1 MTKTTTVQAS
11 TVEEATAMALE
22 QLNTTKEKAKI
33 EVLSNGGLFDK
44 AEVKVT
50 VEDQALELVTEF
62 ANGII
67 EKMGLNLKAN
77 ITEKG
82 NDISVIIEGKDSAAV
97 IGFRGEVLDSF
108 QYILLSY
115 LNQNNYDYKK
125 LSIDCEGYRSRR
137 EKTLGQLALKM
148 ADKAYA
154 MGREVEFEPMNP
166 FERRA
171 IHTALQESTLVKTQ
185 SEGEEPNR
193 YVVLI
198 PNTDITGPRFKAR
211 GEDYNRH
218 DKKNNQNRNRS
229 NRKQNDSEKEVA
241 DGKVFRG
248 TFADIEPSTT
258 PTNGAPKFKSFGQK
272 KF

>member
-11 TVEEATAMALE
+11 TVEEATALALE
-22 QLNTTKEKAKI
+22 QLKITKEKAKI
-33 EVLSNGGLFDK
+33 EVLSNGGLFDQ
-44 AEVKVT
+44 AEVRVT
-50 VEDQALELVTEF
+50 AEDQALELVTEF
-62 ANGII
+62 ANGIL
-67 EKMGLNLKAN
+67 ERMKLNLKAN

-82 NDISVIIEGKDSAAV
+82 NDISVIIEGKDSASV

-125 LSIDCEGYRSRR
+125 LSIDCEGYRARR
-137 EKTLGQLALKM
+137 EKTLSQLALKM

-166 FERRA
+166 FERRV
-171 IHTALQESTLVKTQ
+171 IHTALQDSTLVKTE

-198 PNTDITGPRFKAR
+198 PQTEITGPRFKAR
-211 GEDYNRH
+211 GEDHQHH
-218 DKKNNQNRNRS
+218 DKKNNQNRNRN
-229 NRKQNDSEKEVA
+229 NRRNDSDKEVA

-248 TFADIEPSTT
+248 TFTDIEPAAPSN
-258 PTNGAPKFKSFGQK
+258 NGAPKFKSFGQK
-272 KF
+272 RF

>member
-11 TVEEATAMALE
+11 TVEEATALALE
-22 QLNTTKEKAKI
+22 QLKITKEKAKI
-33 EVLSNGGLFDK
+33 EVLSNGGLFDQ
-44 AEVKVT
+44 AEVRVT

-62 ANGII
+62 ANGIL
-67 EKMGLNLKAN
+67 ERMKLNLKAN

-82 NDISVIIEGKDSAAV
+82 NDISVIIEGKDSASV

-125 LSIDCEGYRSRR
+125 LSIDCEGYRARR
-137 EKTLGQLALKM
+137 EKTLSQLALKM

-166 FERRA
+166 FERRV
-171 IHTALQESTLVKTQ
+171 IHTALQDSALVKTE

-198 PNTDITGPRFKAR
+198 PQTEITGPRFKAR
-211 GEDYNRH
+211 GEEHQHH
-218 DKKNNQNRNRS
+218 DKKNNQNRNRN
-229 NRKQNDSEKEVA
+229 NRRNDSDKEVA

-248 TFADIEPSTT
+248 TFTDIEPAAPSN
-258 PTNGAPKFKSFGQK
+258 NGAPKFKSFGQK
-272 KF
+272 RF

>member
-11 TVEEATAMALE
+11 TVEEATALALE
-22 QLNTTKEKAKI
+22 QLKITKEKAKI
-33 EVLSNGGLFDK
+33 EVLSNGGLFDQ
-44 AEVKVT
+44 AEVRVT

-62 ANGII
+62 ANGIL
-67 EKMGLNLKAN
+67 ERMKLNLKAN

-82 NDISVIIEGKDSAAV
+82 NDISVIIEGKDSASV

-125 LSIDCEGYRSRR
+125 LSIDCEGYRARR
-137 EKTLGQLALKM
+137 EKTLSQLALKM

-166 FERRA
+166 FERRV
-171 IHTALQESTLVKTQ
+171 IHTALQDSTLVKTE

-198 PNTDITGPRFKAR
+198 PQTEITGPRFKAR
-211 GEDYNRH
+211 GEEHQHH
-218 DKKNNQNRNRS
+218 DKKNNQNRNRN
-229 NRKQNDSEKEVA
+229 NRRNDSDKEVA

-248 TFADIEPSTT
+248 TFTDIEPAAPSN
-258 PTNGAPKFKSFGQK
+258 NGAPKFKSFGQK
-272 KF
+272 RF

>member
-11 TVEEATAMALE
+11 TVEEATALALE
-22 QLNTTKEKAKI
+22 QLKITKEKAKI
-33 EVLSNGGLFDK
+33 EVLSNGGLFDQ
-44 AEVKVT
+44 AEVRVT

-62 ANGII
+62 ANGIL
-67 EKMGLNLKAN
+67 ERMRLNLKAN

-82 NDISVIIEGKDSAAV
+82 NDISVIIEGKDSASV

-125 LSIDCEGYRSRR
+125 LSIDCEGYRARR
-137 EKTLGQLALKM
+137 EKTLSQLALKM

-166 FERRA
+166 FERRV
-171 IHTALQESTLVKTQ
+171 IHTALQDSTLVKTE

-198 PNTDITGPRFKAR
+198 PQTEITGPRFKAR
-211 GEDYNRH
+211 GEEHQRH
-218 DKKNNQNRNRS
+218 DRKNNQNRNRN
-229 NRKQNDSEKEVA
+229 NRRNDSDKEVA

-248 TFADIEPSTT
+248 TFTDIEPAAPSN
-258 PTNGAPKFKSFGQK
+258 NGAPKFKSFGQK
-272 KF
+272 RF

>member
-11 TVEEATAMALE
+11 TVEEATALALE
-22 QLNTTKEKAKI
+22 QLKITKEKAKI
-33 EVLSNGGLFDK
+33 EVLSNGGLFDQ
-44 AEVKVT
+44 AEVRVT

-62 ANGII
+62 ANGIL
-67 EKMGLNLKAN
+67 ERMRLNLKAN

-82 NDISVIIEGKDSAAV
+82 NDISVIIEGKDSASV

-125 LSIDCEGYRSRR
+125 LSIDCEGYRARR
-137 EKTLGQLALKM
+137 EKTLSQLALKM

-166 FERRA
+166 FERRV
-171 IHTALQESTLVKTQ
+171 IHTALQDSTLVKTE

-198 PNTDITGPRFKAR
+198 PQTEITGPRFKAR
-211 GEDYNRH
+211 GEEHQRH
-218 DKKNNQNRNRS
+218 DKKNNQNRNRN
-229 NRKQNDSEKEVA
+229 NRRNDSDKEVA

-248 TFADIEPSTT
+248 TFTDIEPAAPSN
-258 PTNGAPKFKSFGQK
+258 NGAPKFKSFGQK
-272 KF
+272 RF

>member
-11 TVEEATAMALE
+11 TVEEATALALE
-22 QLNTTKEKAKI
+22 QLKITKEKAKI
-33 EVLSNGGLFDK
+33 EVLSNGGLFDQ
-44 AEVKVT
+44 AEVRVT

-62 ANGII
+62 ANGIL
-67 EKMGLNLKAN
+67 ERMKLNLKAN

-82 NDISVIIEGKDSAAV
+82 NDISVIIEGKDSASV

-125 LSIDCEGYRSRR
+125 LSIDCEGYRARR
-137 EKTLGQLALKM
+137 EKTLSQLALKM

-166 FERRA
+166 FERRV
-171 IHTALQESTLVKTQ
+171 IHTALQDSTLVKTE

-198 PNTDITGPRFKAR
+198 PQTEITGPRFKAR
-211 GEDYNRH
+211 GEDHQHH
-218 DKKNNQNRNRS
+218 DKKNNQNRNRN
-229 NRKQNDSEKEVA
+229 NRRNDSDKEVA

-248 TFADIEPSTT
+248 TFADIEPAAPSN
-258 PTNGAPKFKSFGQK
+258 NGAPKFKSFGQK
-272 KF
+272 RF

>member
-11 TVEEATAMALE
+11 TVEEATALALE
-22 QLNTTKEKAKI
+22 QLKITKEKAKI
-33 EVLSNGGLFDK
+33 EVLSNGGLFDQ
-44 AEVKVT
+44 AEVRVT

-62 ANGII
+62 ANGIL
-67 EKMGLNLKAN
+67 ERMRLNLKAN

-82 NDISVIIEGKDSAAV
+82 NDISVIIEGKDSASV

-125 LSIDCEGYRSRR
+125 LSIDCEGYRARR
-137 EKTLGQLALKM
+137 EKTLSQLALKM

-166 FERRA
+166 FERRV
-171 IHTALQESTLVKTQ
+171 IHTALQDSTLVKTE

-198 PNTDITGPRFKAR
+198 PQTEITGPRFKAR
-211 GEDYNRH
+211 GEEHQHH
-218 DKKNNQNRNRS
+218 DKKNNQNRNRN
-229 NRKQNDSEKEVA
+229 NRRNDSDKEVA

-248 TFADIEPSTT
+248 TFTDIEPAAPSN
-258 PTNGAPKFKSFGQK
+258 NGAPKFKSFGQK
-272 KF
+272 RF